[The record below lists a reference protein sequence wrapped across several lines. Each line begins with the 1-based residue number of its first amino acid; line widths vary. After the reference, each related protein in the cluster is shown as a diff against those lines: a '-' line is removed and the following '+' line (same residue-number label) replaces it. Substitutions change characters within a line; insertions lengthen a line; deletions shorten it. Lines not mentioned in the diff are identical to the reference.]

1 MLLGRLGAHR
11 VLFGRLG
18 ARRVRLGLVP
28 VGLPLLQPA
37 HLCFQALGLL
47 WLVPSEQVRA
57 LVPAYKGTRTHD
69 YGVLHLFRHG
79 VKHLRTSFGVGGTCV
94 ALPLR
99 GRKKLPPPAYTL
111 LAHDALEADD
121 IVHYVT
127 RTHHDTCAHVTIVA
141 NDHDYLPL
149 LVYPNVSVV
158 KLPKCAPLA
167 LPKGIDTG
175 DAYLTYKVL
184 TGDKSDNLGKVF
196 ARLSKAN
203 AMRIANDS
211 TGEALRTALDNAND
225 DTHARWARNE
235 QLIDNRLVPVALRTW
250 LKENAA
256 VCP

>member
-1 MLLGRLGAHR
+1 M
-11 VLFGRLG
+11 
-18 ARRVRLGLVP
+18 
-28 VGLPLLQPA
+28 
-37 HLCFQALGLL
+37 
-47 WLVPSEQVRA
+47 
-57 LVPAYKGTRTHD
+57 
-69 YGVLHLFRHG
+69 
-79 VKHLRTSFGVGGTCV
+79 
-94 ALPLR
+94 PLR

-127 RTHHDTCAHVTIVA
+127 RTYHDTCAHVTIVA

-196 ARLSKAN
+196 AKLSKAN
-203 AMRIANDS
+203 ATHIANDL
-211 TGEALRTALDNAND
+211 TGEALRNVLDNAD
-225 DTHARWARNE
+225 DETRARWARNE
-235 QLIDNRLVPVALRTW
+235 QLIDNRLVPVALRAW
-250 LKENAA
+250 LNENSATCFT
-256 VCP
+256 VKQVK